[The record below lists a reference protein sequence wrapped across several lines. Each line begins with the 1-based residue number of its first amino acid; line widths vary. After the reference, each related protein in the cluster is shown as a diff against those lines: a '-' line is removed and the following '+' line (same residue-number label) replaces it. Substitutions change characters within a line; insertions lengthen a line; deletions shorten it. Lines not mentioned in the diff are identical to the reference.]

1 MDVRRTMVIGAVALG
16 VVLTGCGGPSGGGVV
31 GVRASAPTAATGQA
45 PAASSSADQTGQA
58 RAALAAA
65 ARRLGDD
72 SVRVSLTMGT
82 FMTAG
87 GTADPVS
94 GAMHMRMKVRG
105 PQPMGIEMRNTG
117 EAVYMR
123 LEGRSLGS
131 YADRWMHIGGEGIP
145 ARLGFGSPQ
154 DPGDAQRLL
163 RAIVDVR
170 RDGPG
175 RFRGTLDMSRTPSP
189 DRALLERLGA
199 KARAV
204 PFTAA
209 VDDQGRLVGIT
220 IRMDVLFRSMPS
232 MQVRYSDF
240 GTPVTV
246 VKPRG
251 RITEAPPELVDAL
264 DE

>member
-1 MDVRRTMVIGAVALG
+1 MAARR
-16 VVLTGCGGPSGGGVV
+16 
-31 GVRASAPTAATGQA
+31 ATD
-45 PAASSSADQTGQA
+45 PAASPSVESAGQA

-82 FMTAG
+82 FMTAT
-87 GTADPVS
+87 GTADPS
-94 GAMHMRMKVRG
+94 TSAMDMRMQVRG
-105 PQPMGIEMRNTG
+105 PQPMAIEMRNTG
-117 EAVYMR
+117 KDVYMR
-123 LEGRSLGS
+123 FRGRSLGS
-131 YADRWMHIGGEGIP
+131 YADRWMHIGGDRIP
-145 ARLGFGSPQ
+145 ARLGFGSAE

-175 RFRGTLDMSRTPSP
+175 RYRGTMDMSRTPSP
-189 DRALLERLGA
+189 DPALLERLGA

-240 GTPVTV
+240 GTPVRV
-246 VKPRG
+246 VKPKG
-251 RITEAPPELVDAL
+251 RIIEAPAELVDAF
-264 DE
+264 DA